1 MAKHAINNR
10 GLLSL
15 GLIVSLSVTLTGFEY
30 MSAETIKTK
39 KMSAHIIPD
48 DSGVDFI
55 PEIPK
60 PEMPK
65 PEVPQ
70 EKPRM
75 NPVVAPIVNP
85 VGPIVVSPIA
95 PIDPFTGILD
105 PEIGKL
111 PIKFGEQEVIFDSI
125 EKGSFLTEFPT
136 YTEFLEIENAG
147 DRRMKTDI
155 KMKNYVQSEA
165 TYPEIARQLNI
176 EGTVFVSFVV
186 DKDGKIT
193 DVKIARSV
201 HESLDKEAIKAVKK
215 LPVMIPGRKS
225 KKPVRAEYTIPVKF
239 ELK

>member
-1 MAKHAINNR
+1 MAINNR
-10 GLLSL
+10 GLLPL
-15 GLIVSLSVTLTGFEY
+15 GLVVSLSVTLTGFEY
-30 MSAETIKTK
+30 MSTETIKTK
-39 KMSAHIIPD
+39 KLSAHIIPE

-65 PEVPQ
+65 PDVPV

-75 NPVVAPIVNP
+75 NPVVVPIVNP
-85 VGPIVVSPIA
+85 LGPIVVSPIA
-95 PIDPFTGILD
+95 PIDPFIGSLE

-111 PIKFGEQEVIFDSI
+111 PVNFGEQDVIIDSI

-136 YTEFLEIENAG
+136 YSEFLEIENAG
-147 DRRMKTDI
+147 DRRMKTDLQ
-155 KMKNYVQSEA
+155 MKNYVQSEA

-176 EGTVFVSFVV
+176 EGTVYVSFVV
-186 DKDGKIT
+186 DKEGKIT
-193 DVKIARSV
+193 DVNIARSV

-215 LPVMIPGRKS
+215 LPIMIPGKKS